1 MTRSSDAPEWL
12 KELPA
17 LISSQGGVIFNN
29 KHIEYWKERAH
40 EAERKLRERDAT
52 ISRQREA
59 LEMAEGAVV
68 MLRTALRHD
77 DTKDELV
84 FRCDDILRD
93 LRKSTPT
100 PPEHGKDK
108 G

>member
-59 LEMAEGAVV
+59 LERISNYKIVRGESYGALVTV
-68 MLRTALRHD
+68 QAIADEAL
-77 DTKDELV
+77 
-84 FRCDDILRD
+84 
-93 LRKSTPT
+93 TPT
-100 PPEHGKDK
+100 PPEHSSS
-108 G
+108 